1 MWGVSRALLHNL
13 KQALAEFLAANVYA
27 GQPLQQGWAA
37 PAVRTEGASPKV
49 PPHAKPCG
57 AYGAQGRL
65 WAQAHAGDQA
75 EQAASGSRS
84 STGGT
89 PQQRAQAAFPNVT
102 AVGELDVSGYASVLD
117 TVVALVWCVAS
128 SEALGCSNGQHGYA
142 SVLGINMRSCRAL

>member
-1 MWGVSRALLHNL
+1 M
-13 KQALAEFLAANVYA
+13 
-27 GQPLQQGWAA
+27 
-37 PAVRTEGASPKV
+37 

-57 AYGAQGRL
+57 VYGAQGRL

-128 SEALGCSNGQHGYA
+128 QEALRCSYGHTAMPACSASTCAPVERCKQVAGCSH
-142 SVLGINMRSCRAL
+142 SLP